1 MLDLYLQ
8 DAGRELS
15 KVFEAKDQSAAV
27 PTDTETSELN
37 NHVIIL
43 GFGRVGQT
51 IAQLLSER
59 LIPFVALD
67 VRGDRVAA
75 GQAADLPVYFGDA
88 GAPQVLSH
96 LNASRARCA
105 VITLDTPGANYRA
118 VWAMNKHYPNAKI
131 YVRAHDV
138 THGINLEKAGATAGA
153 RPAPCQLLAWHSTC
167 AAAH

>member
-1 MLDLYLQ
+1 MF
-8 DAGRELS
+8 ES
-15 KVFEAKDQSAAV
+15 KESAAL

-67 VRGDRVAA
+67 VRGERVAA

-88 GAPQVLSH
+88 GSPQVRL
-96 LNASRARCA
+96 RAAQRCPFLRLRSGFQLC
-105 VITLDTPGANYRA
+105 VC
-118 VWAMNKHYPNAKI
+118 
-131 YVRAHDV
+131 
-138 THGINLEKAGATAGA
+138 TA
-153 RPAPCQLLAWHSTC
+153 RSTSC
-167 AAAH
+167 AAQQILFCCTALSSSASVHVAHGALDVSATLLSSMQLCA

>member
-1 MLDLYLQ
+1 MCERQAHVQ
-8 DAGRELS
+8 DAGREMG
-15 KVFEAKDQSAAV
+15 KVFESKESAAL

-88 GAPQVLSH
+88 GSPQ
-96 LNASRARCA
+96 ARGRS
-105 VITLDTPGANYRA
+105 I
-118 VWAMNKHYPNAKI
+118 
-131 YVRAHDV
+131 
-138 THGINLEKAGATAGA
+138 
-153 RPAPCQLLAWHSTC
+153 LLCTC
-167 AAAH
+167 AAQPWPLNVLMYAPEAVGEVRVPTLPLCGKRM